1 MTGPE
6 GCRLPLTAR
15 PASDVLCWRGG
26 RAITVGRFLAEVAA
40 LAARLPD
47 RPYAINLCTDRYR
60 ALLGFAAALS
70 RGQVTLLCAD
80 RAPQRLR
87 ALAARFPDA
96 HVVADGP
103 VDTALPV
110 LRHASTTRA
119 PSAASPSAVS

>member
-1 MTGPE
+1 MPDLAASHGI
-6 GCRLPLTAR
+6 PLTNR
-15 PASDVLCWRGG
+15 PPSDVLCWRGG
-26 RAITVGRFLAEVAA
+26 RAITVGQFLAEVAA

-47 RPYAINLCTDRYR
+47 RAHAVNLCTDRNR

-96 HVVADGP
+96 HVIADGP

-110 LRHASTTRA
+110 LRPDAA
-119 PSAASPSAVS
+119 AASAP